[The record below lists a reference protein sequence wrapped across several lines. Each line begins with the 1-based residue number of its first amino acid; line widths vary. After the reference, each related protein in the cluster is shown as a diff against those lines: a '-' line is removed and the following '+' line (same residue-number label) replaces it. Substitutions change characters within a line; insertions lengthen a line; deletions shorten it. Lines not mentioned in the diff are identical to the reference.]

1 MSPKRASTDRQA
13 TRTGAKTFELIMKKL
28 VKPGFLGLNK
38 WDYCMAIG
46 EIAANDC
53 LKTRESLSQMEQTY
67 ERFHERRS
75 QDRIR

>member
-1 MSPKRASTDRQA
+1 MRGFMKEGVKTGLDEMNVNKR
-13 TRTGAKTFELIMKKL
+13 
-28 VKPGFLGLNK
+28 
-38 WDYCMAIG
+38 DYCMAIG